1 MEIIALQRLLV
12 LSLAQNYTEVHTM
25 LAKGFSPGALDLL
38 EKTAFIVSFPIF
50 LSSLNPASFPRTSFS
65 HLQPKEPI
73 FVKRLP
79 VDNTRSRTNFE
90 LPCMGCSSS
99 LSKLP
104 VMLNNFTFYKC
115 EAFKSYPRNYLGLKV
130 VRPAIIKVFEFYIL
144 MLRKTVC
151 ICLHTYSVVAW
162 YAGIPNMLAVCW
174 NTRLWQQRRCRVEA
188 A

>member
-1 MEIIALQRLLV
+1 MLV
-12 LSLAQNYTEVHTM
+12 
-25 LAKGFSPGALDLL
+25 KGLSPGALDLL

-90 LPCMGCSSS
+90 LPCMGCSSP

-104 VMLNNFTFYKC
+104 VRLKNFTFYKC
-115 EAFKSYPRNYLGLKV
+115 EAFKSYPRNYLSLKV

-174 NTRLWQQRRCRVEA
+174 NTRLSGSRGDTGWKQRN
-188 A
+188 